1 MHKKTIFGILSAIA
15 LCGCVSFNRDA
26 LWNASVPFDEYCTY
40 YEEDFPIGS
49 KFVHRLDDWTE
60 YRVKWGYELKVIAKS
75 GDAVLLRHGWS
86 VFTKFGTYLP
96 LDGFRD
102 AESSEGWWHKIPR
115 AGGLEYIYIPD
126 RPIVV
131 YPLHPE
137 NVKVGEFYTEYG
149 QYEYEGQTDLP
160 VGDKFLRVK
169 VLRQLNESQ
178 ELVAKPFPFFYCR
191 EWHGNCAD

>member
-1 MHKKTIFGILSAIA
+1 MKTKILTIALVAAA

-26 LWNASVPFDEYCTY
+26 LWNAAVPEDEYCTY

-49 KFVHRLDDWTE
+49 KFVHRQDDWTE
-60 YRVKWGYELKVIAKS
+60 YRTKWGFELKVIAKN

-96 LDGFRD
+96 LEGFRV

-126 RPIVV
+126 KPILV

-137 NVKVGEFYTEYG
+137 NVKVGDFFTEYG
-149 QYEYEGQTDLP
+149 QYKYEGQGDIP
-160 VGDKFLRVK
+160 VGDKKLRVK